1 MINYELVINLIER
14 MDSVHNPDKFK
25 DKAVRT
31 KPSQA
36 RGKERV
42 RLILASALALF
53 QEHGIEKITTNDIAE
68 KAKIPIGSLYRY
80 YPNKDS
86 ITTAIIDLYAEDI
99 SATFRDIASNPTL
112 QYMSW
117 EEVMTILL
125 DSWANYSRLNG
136 SFSFLFA
143 IWSNPRLSKLTQKS
157 QDKFMIAFTKVLKKR
172 CPKIKMRQA
181 LICFNLSI
189 VAVKM
194 SINKQD
200 EKIGGDDLL
209 QEAAEAIALYMTSVC
224 DPQNPESGDIL
235 V

>member
-1 MINYELVINLIER
+1 

-25 DKAVRT
+25 DKAVRA

-42 RLILASALALF
+42 RLILASALELF
-53 QEHGIEKITTNDIAE
+53 REHGIEEVTTNDIAE
-68 KAKIPIGSLYRY
+68 RARIPIGSLYRY

-86 ITTAIIDLYAEDI
+86 ITKAIIDLYAEDVVTSFREI
-99 SATFRDIASNPTL
+99 SKNPMIK
-112 QYMSW
+112 YMSW
-117 EEVMTILL
+117 EEVITILL
-125 DSWANYSRLNG
+125 DSWASYSRLNG

-143 IWSNPRLSKLTQKS
+143 IWANPRLNQETRSSQAKFLTEFS
-157 QDKFMIAFTKVLKKR
+157 KVLKKR
-172 CPKIKMRQA
+172 HPKLKPRQA

-194 SINKQD
+194 AINEED
-200 EKIGGDDLL
+200 ERIGGPELL
-209 QEAAEAIALYMTSVC
+209 QESAEAIAGYMSSVC
-224 DPQNPESGDIL
+224 EPQGREAGDIL

>member
-1 MINYELVINLIER
+1 

-25 DKAVRT
+25 DKAVRA

-42 RLILASALALF
+42 RLILASALELYR
-53 QEHGIEKITTNDIAE
+53 EYGIEEVTTNDIAE
-68 KAKIPIGSLYRY
+68 RAKIPIGSLYRY

-86 ITTAIIDLYAEDI
+86 ITKAIIELYADDVASSFKE
-99 SATFRDIASNPTL
+99 IAKNPMIK
-112 QYMSW
+112 YMSW
-117 EEVMTILL
+117 EEVMTVLL
-125 DSWANYSRLNG
+125 DCWASYSRLNG

-143 IWSNPRLSKLTQKS
+143 IWANPRLNQETGKS
-157 QDKFMIAFTKVLKKR
+157 QAKFLSAFSAVLKKR
-172 CPKIKMRQA
+172 CPKLKTRQA

-194 SINKQD
+194 AINKED
-200 EKIGGDDLL
+200 EKIGGPELL
-209 QEAAEAIALYMTSVC
+209 QEATEAIAAYMSAAC
-224 DPQNPESGDIL
+224 EPQGREAGDIL